1 MTQESAPVQRS
12 AQKRATIYEVA
23 SLAGVS
29 HQTVSRYLRKNGG
42 LKPATT
48 ARVEAAIEQLNYRP
62 NLIARSMRTRRTG
75 RVAFLLPTTTATPAL
90 PLRLIAEAVGVA
102 HDAGYSIDLIG
113 REGSGGDQVDRVQE
127 LADSGDFEGILA
139 LGTGTQAPAPTSTTA
154 VVTMSDYDDEL
165 RGSGALAD
173 GSACGE
179 IVRMLVGMGHRHFL
193 HVSGP
198 QEYASARNRRQAF
211 LDTTAEL
218 GVSATVVEGDWRGQ
232 CGHDAVSGLP
242 RDTPVTAVVAAND
255 HSAMGAIRAALQRGW
270 HVPRDLSV
278 FGWDDNELGHYC
290 TPTLSTVSNDIERQG
305 REAMQRLIA
314 LMRHEGPPVPSAESL
329 HTVLPR
335 ESIGPAPAE
344 RPRSRAAH
352 PR

>member
-1 MTQESAPVQRS
+1 MTQESALP
-12 AQKRATIYEVA
+12 QKRATIYEVA

-42 LKPATT
+42 LKPTTT

-90 PLRLIAEAVGVA
+90 PLRLISEAVGVA
-102 HDAGYSIDLIG
+102 HGAGYSIDLIG
-113 REGSGGDQVDRVQE
+113 REGSGGGPQDPGGRVQE
-127 LADSGDFEGILA
+127 LADSGEFEGILA
-139 LGTGTQAPAPTSTTA
+139 LGTGTQAPAATSSTA
-154 VVTMSDYDDEL
+154 VVTMSNYDDEL
-165 RGSGALAD
+165 RGTGALAD
-173 GSACGE
+173 GAACGE
-179 IVRMLVGMGHRHFL
+179 IVRLLAALGHRHFL

-198 QEYASARNRRQAF
+198 PGYASARNRRQTF

-218 GVSATVVEGDWRGQ
+218 GLSGTVVEGDWRGK
-232 CGHDAVSGLP
+232 CGHDAVSALP

-270 HVPRDLSV
+270 RVPRDLSV
-278 FGWDDNELGHYC
+278 FGWDDNDLGRYC

-314 LMRHEGPPVPSAESL
+314 LMRHEEPPAPNPDSL
-329 HTVLPR
+329 HSVVPR
-335 ESIGPAPAE
+335 ESVGPAPAK
-344 RPRSRAAH
+344 RPALRAARPH
-352 PR
+352 